1 MTEQQTLNL
10 QRFETQKWK
19 GNLGHGMVSPLNTL
33 GFTLLF
39 FREAA
44 SGPKRQSLPKEL
56 LSRGLCWSGLLTPP
70 LYPWCEFFSEQND
83 HKQGYKSTHDLSGKA
98 LAERG

>member
-1 MTEQQTLNL
+1 
-10 QRFETQKWK
+10 
-19 GNLGHGMVSPLNTL
+19 MVSPLNTL

-70 LYPWCEFFSEQND
+70 LYPWCEVFFLNKMTINRVINPPMICPAK
-83 HKQGYKSTHDLSGKA
+83 H
-98 LAERG
+98 